1 VIAAHFEPSVYF
13 GRRRRDDDRDSSE
26 PSDEPSDVGLP
37 RLQIAVLIVDDVE
50 DTRFLYQRFFEWHGA
65 TVDVAA
71 DGASALVQ
79 AHRTRPDVIVLDL
92 AMPRMTGWEVLHA
105 LKADPRTA
113 DIPVVVVSGQDARA
127 SATMAGAE
135 SYFEKPCLPD
145 VLLREV
151 QRVFT
156 LSRRKLD

>member
-1 VIAAHFEPSVYF
+1 VSSVYF
-13 GRRRRDDDRDSSE
+13 GRSRNDDGDSG
-26 PSDEPSDVGLP
+26 PPFDESGDASLQ
-37 RLQIAVLIVDDVE
+37 RLEINVLIVDDVE

-71 DGASALVQ
+71 DGASALAQ
-79 AHRTRPDVIVLDL
+79 ARRARPDVIVLDL
-92 AMPRMTGWEVLHA
+92 AMPRMTGWEVLRA

-113 DIPVVVVSGQDARA
+113 DIPVVVVSGQDART
-127 SATMAGAE
+127 SAHQAGAE

-151 QRVFT
+151 QRVFSR
-156 LSRRKLD
+156 SRRKLD